1 MQINL
6 DMPHGLEEQL
16 KQMVFKSTQEALEE
30 YKKSLVSKEWF
41 SLKEACEY
49 AGVSN
54 ATFQKFR
61 TMGLKIVEVDSVK
74 RVSRKSIDKFFEEN
88 SY

>member
-1 MQINL
+1 MNIQL
-6 DMPHGLEEQL
+6 DMPQGLEEQL
-16 KQMVFKSTQEALEE
+16 KQMVFKSTQEALDE
-30 YKKSLVSKEWF
+30 YKKSLVSKDWL

-61 TMGLKIVEVDSVK
+61 TMGLKVAEVDNVK
-74 RVSRKSIDKFFEEN
+74 RVSRKEIDRFLEEQ
-88 SY
+88 SF